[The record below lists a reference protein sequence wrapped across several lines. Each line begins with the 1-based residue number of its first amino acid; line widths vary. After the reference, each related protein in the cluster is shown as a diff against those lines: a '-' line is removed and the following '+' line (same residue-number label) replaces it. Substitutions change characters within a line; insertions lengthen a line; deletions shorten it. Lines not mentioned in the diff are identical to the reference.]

1 MKSLL
6 PGANCTQ
13 AYLRIGR
20 QQVEQRLRV
29 AQADGIHPVAADRH
43 RVVME
48 GNQQEAFAGAVD
60 GAPQQLQLILLEI
73 ARHRAGNARV
83 EQHHA
88 PVADVDDLLQQV
100 AALGRPLHRLA
111 FVVVTGEPA
120 QRRVQGGAQPAEA
133 CVGIEAAVLGDVA
146 GGENQVDPRLLPGD
160 PLDHLLQ
167 AMGGIHAKQARAI
180 LGEQVAVRK
189 LHQQYG
195 GVGGGSVRMA

>member
-1 MKSLL
+1 M
-6 PGANCTQ
+6 
-13 AYLRIGR
+13 
-20 QQVEQRLRV
+20 
-29 AQADGIHPVAADRH
+29 
-43 RVVME
+43 VME

-180 LGEQVAVRK
+180 LGEQVAVRE

-195 GVGGGSVRMA
+195 ASVAGVFEWRDKGPSPEGEASAVKGMIMVTDESGGKPGKRNRSQLRGLLLA